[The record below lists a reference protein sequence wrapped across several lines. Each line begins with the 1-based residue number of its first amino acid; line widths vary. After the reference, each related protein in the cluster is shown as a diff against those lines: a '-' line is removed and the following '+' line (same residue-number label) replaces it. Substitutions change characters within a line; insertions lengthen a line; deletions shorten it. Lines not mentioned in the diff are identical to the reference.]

1 MIINGGVDGISDRA
15 YEALLE
21 IYGTNRALFAAAYTH
36 SSKLRHGFRTLA
48 NKHRI
53 DPDA

>member
-1 MIINGGVDGISDRA
+1 MTIPAVHGISDSA
-15 YEALLE
+15 YEALRE
-21 IYGTNRALFAAAYTH
+21 IYGTDRAVFAAAYTH
-36 SSKLRHGFRTLA
+36 SSMTRHGLRTLA